1 MMKKEK
7 KEAANAA
14 KATADAQAEKPK
26 MSKKEEMLMK
36 ALEMEE
42 LDMQRSQDAGES
54 DQPKLS
60 KKELKA
66 LKKKEENANIHYRN
80 ENKILSPVSVLL
92 ARLPSLI

>member
-1 MMKKEK
+1 
-7 KEAANAA
+7 
-14 KATADAQAEKPK
+14 

-66 LKKKEENANIHYRN
+66 LKKKEENE
-80 ENKILSPVSVLL
+80 EN
-92 ARLPSLI
+92 ARRRQ